1 MMDKKVTNAGSLK
14 AGNYVIFDDVPCVV
28 KNIDLSKT
36 GKHGSMK
43 CRIEVIGLIDN
54 QKRIKIYPSSDKVDV
69 PIVEKKDA
77 QVLSVHENKA
87 NIMDLESY
95 ETFDILIPEDL
106 KDKVKEGSQVIYWL
120 VMDQKIIR
128 QVK

>member
-1 MMDKKVTNAGSLK
+1 MDKKVTNAGSLK
-14 AGNYVIFDDVPCVV
+14 PGNYVIFDDVPCVV

-43 CRIEVIGLIDN
+43 CRIETIGLIDN

-69 PIVEKKDA
+69 PIVDKRDA
-77 QVLSVHENKA
+77 QVLSIHENKA
-87 NIMDLESY
+87 NVMDMESY
-95 ETFDILIPEDL
+95 ETFDILIPDEL
-106 KDKVKEGSQVIYWL
+106 KDQVKEGSQVVYWMI
-120 VMDQKIIR
+120 MDQKIIK

>member
-1 MMDKKVTNAGSLK
+1 MDKKVTNAGSLK
-14 AGNYVIFDDVPCVV
+14 PGNYVIFDDVPCVV

-43 CRIEVIGLIDN
+43 CRIEVIGIIDN

-69 PIVEKKDA
+69 PIVDKRDA
-77 QVLSVHENKA
+77 QVLSIHENKA
-87 NIMDLESY
+87 NVMDMESY
-95 ETFDILIPEDL
+95 ETFDILIPDEL
-106 KDKVKEGSQVIYWL
+106 KDQVKEGSQVVYWII
-120 VMDQKIIR
+120 MDQKIIK

>member
-1 MMDKKVTNAGSLK
+1 MDKKVTNAGSLK
-14 AGNYVIFDDVPCVV
+14 VGNYVIFDNVPCVI

-43 CRIEVIGLIDN
+43 CRIEAIGVIDN
-54 QKRIKIYPSSDKVDV
+54 QKRIKIYPSSDKIDV

-77 QVLSVHENKA
+77 QVLSVHENTA
-87 NIMDLESY
+87 NIMDLESF
-95 ETFDILIPEDL
+95 ETFDIEIPEEL
-106 KDKVKEGSQVIYWL
+106 KNKVSEGKQVVYWT
-120 VMDQKIIR
+120 VMDKKILK

>member
-1 MMDKKVTNAGSLK
+1 MEKKVTNAGSLK
-14 AGNYVIFDDVPCVV
+14 VGNYVIFDDIPCVV

-43 CRIEVIGLIDN
+43 CRIEAIGLINN
-54 QKRIKIYPSSDKVDV
+54 QKIIKIYPSSDKIDM
-69 PIVEKKDA
+69 PIVEKRDA
-77 QVLSVHENKA
+77 QVLSVHGENA
-87 NIMDLESY
+87 NVMDNESF

-106 KDKVKEGSQVIYWL
+106 KDNVKEGSQVIYWIIL
-120 VMDQKIIR
+120 DQKVIK

>member
-1 MMDKKVTNAGSLK
+1 MDKKVTNAGSLK
-14 AGNYVIFDDVPCVV
+14 PGNYVIFDDAPCVV

-77 QVLSVHENKA
+77 QVLSIHENKA
-87 NIMDLESY
+87 NVMDIESY
-95 ETFDILIPEDL
+95 ETFDILIPEEL
-106 KDKVKEGSQVIYWL
+106 KDKVKESSQVSYWTI
-120 VMDQKIIR
+120 MDQRIMK

>member
-1 MMDKKVTNAGSLK
+1 MDKKVTNAGSLK
-14 AGNYVIFDDVPCVV
+14 PGNYVIFDDVPCVV

-43 CRIEVIGLIDN
+43 CRIETIGLIDN

-69 PIVEKKDA
+69 PIVDKRDA
-77 QVLSVHENKA
+77 QVLSIHENKA
-87 NIMDLESY
+87 NVMDMESY
-95 ETFDILIPEDL
+95 ETFDILIPDEL
-106 KDKVKEGSQVIYWL
+106 KDQVKEGSQVVYWII
-120 VMDQKIIR
+120 MDQKIIK

>member
-1 MMDKKVTNAGSLK
+1 MDKKVTNAGSLK
-14 AGNYVIFDDVPCVV
+14 VGNYVIFDDAPCVV

-43 CRIEVIGLIDN
+43 CRIEAIGLIDN

-69 PIVEKKDA
+69 PIVEKRDA
-77 QVLSVHENKA
+77 QVLSVHESNA
-87 NIMDLESY
+87 NVMDTESF
-95 ETFDILIPEDL
+95 ETFDIIIPDEL
-106 KDKVKEGSQVIYWL
+106 KGQVKEGNQVVYWII
-120 VMDQKIIR
+120 MDQKVIK

>member
-1 MMDKKVTNAGSLK
+1 MDKKVTNAGSLK
-14 AGNYVIFDDVPCVV
+14 QGNYVIFDDTPCVV

-43 CRIEVIGLIDN
+43 CRIEAIGLIDN

-69 PIVEKKDA
+69 PIVEKRDA
-77 QVLSVHENKA
+77 QVLSIHDNKA
-87 NIMDLESY
+87 NVMDVENY
-95 ETFDILIPEDL
+95 ETFDILIPEEL
-106 KDKVKEGSQVIYWL
+106 KDKVKESSQVSYW
-120 VMDQKIIR
+120 VIMDQRIIK